1 MLLKNN
7 IKTQFNKLL
16 HFQPTTITK
25 KLSEFLIILKYSLDN
40 YCKQSNF
47 KKLELSFLSNEF
59 NLRIMLLHNFPQFF
73 YNYNP

>member
-1 MLLKNN
+1 MLLTNN
-7 IKTQFNKLL
+7 IETQVNKL

>member
-1 MLLKNN
+1 MFLNNN
-7 IKTQFNKLL
+7 IKIQFNKIY
-16 HFQPTTITK
+16 FQPTRITK
-25 KLSEFLIILKYSLDN
+25 KLSEFFNNFEKYGLDN

-47 KKLELSFLSNEF
+47 KKLELSFLSNGF